1 MSVTRRDL
9 AQTGIRDTTSRS
21 QTQLDQFADSEELSR
36 ALAISRRQ
44 LEAAMRRNDE
54 LLRLRSLLDEKV
66 SSLEFALAKAHQFA
80 HYDELTGLPNR
91 RLLLDRFI
99 QASALAIRHRQ
110 PLAMLFFDLND
121 FKAVNDKLG
130 HDAGD
135 KLLQQ
140 VATRLS
146 SSIRKS
152 DTACRYGGD
161 EFVVLLT
168 EIGNRE
174 HAVTALQKVRARLA
188 PLYEIDRYSIRL
200 TVSDGLAIYPKDAQR
215 FTDLMRIADHSMF
228 SNKSDN
234 RARSGGAPASNIW
247 LHEAGK
253 ELCVI

>member
-54 LLRLRSLLDEKV
+54 LLRLRSLLNEKV
-66 SSLEFALAKAHQFA
+66 SSLESALAKAHQFT

-140 VATRLS
+140 VATRCQAPS
-146 SSIRKS
+146 ANP
-152 DTACRYGGD
+152 TQP
-161 EFVVLLT
+161 
-168 EIGNRE
+168 
-174 HAVTALQKVRARLA
+174 AVT
-188 PLYEIDRYSIRL
+188 EETNS
-200 TVSDGLAIYPKDAQR
+200 
-215 FTDLMRIADHSMF
+215 
-228 SNKSDN
+228 
-234 RARSGGAPASNIW
+234 
-247 LHEAGK
+247 
-253 ELCVI
+253 